1 MMEDPNRTTKIRD
14 RCRKVVRLLQAHQS
28 VLNNANTDSSSSSS
42 SSKSS
47 SSSNRKSS
55 SNSGGGD
62 SKKRKRERDNQNG
75 SNTKRKK
82 KQSKRNDN
90 VNSPSPDSVTEP
102 IDLTDLTDDTPS
114 SSASSSST
122 SSSTSSTSSSSTN
135 HYLQDLQG
143 IFPFL
148 SVSILKGALIIC
160 KTKQIAVN
168 VLVDVNEIKQ
178 EELSKRGNEPYW
190 SCNRCSMLNKM
201 AYIRCSSCNSLR

>member
-1 MMEDPNRTTKIRD
+1 MEDPNRTTKIRD
-14 RCRKVVRLLQAHQS
+14 RCREVVKLLQAHQS
-28 VLNNANTDSSSSSS
+28 VLNNANTDRSSSSSSS

-90 VNSPSPDSVTEP
+90 VNSPSPDSVTDP
-102 IDLTDLTDDTPS
+102 IDLTDDTPS

-122 SSSTSSTSSSSTN
+122 SSSTSSSSTN

>member
-62 SKKRKRERDNQNG
+62 SKKRKRERDNPNG

-90 VNSPSPDSVTEP
+90 VNSPSPDSVT
-102 IDLTDLTDDTPS
+102 DLTDDTPS

-122 SSSTSSTSSSSTN
+122 SSSTSSTSSTSSSSTN

>member
-90 VNSPSPDSVTEP
+90 VNSPSPDSV
-102 IDLTDLTDDTPS
+102 TDLTDDTPS

>member
-1 MMEDPNRTTKIRD
+1 MEDPNRTTKIRD
-14 RCRKVVRLLQAHQS
+14 RCREVVRLLQAHQS
-28 VLNNANTDSSSSSS
+28 VLNNANTDRSSSSSSS

-90 VNSPSPDSVTEP
+90 VNSPSPDSVT
-102 IDLTDLTDDTPS
+102 DLTDDTPS

-122 SSSTSSTSSSSTN
+122 SSSTSSTSSTSSSSTN

>member
-55 SNSGGGD
+55 SNGGGGD

-90 VNSPSPDSVTEP
+90 VNSPSPDSV
-102 IDLTDLTDDTPS
+102 TDLTDDTPS

>member
-90 VNSPSPDSVTEP
+90 VNSPSPDSVT
-102 IDLTDLTDDTPS
+102 DLTDDTPS

-122 SSSTSSTSSSSTN
+122 SSSTSSTLSSSTN